1 MHLKYVN
8 FFVLDLIIL
17 LHILVIKHIN
27 FIDKCINFI
36 EKCINLELGRMETI
50 YIFKIKKNNNN
61 KKKQS
66 FEILT

>member
-1 MHLKYVN
+1 MHLKYVK

-36 EKCINLELGRMETI
+36 EKCINLELGWMETI
-50 YIFKIKKNNNN
+50 YIFKILKKNS

-66 FEILT
+66 IEILT